1 MFCSKCGANNAD
13 GAAFC
18 STCGAQMKKTPDT
31 AAPQPQLQPQPQ
43 FQHQPQPQF
52 QHQPQPQ
59 PQPQPKKHSSVG
71 AIVLSIVLT
80 AIIVAGLAVGAYFLF
95 LRDGDKPSGGSSS
108 ESEKTTEA
116 VSEKDSDKA
125 EEQTAVEEAYNKPEK
140 LGEKFIEAYFN
151 FDGKGVLDLIHPNVV
166 REAAEDEFDG
176 DIKAFEDYFQK
187 EFMDYIKESAQGLS
201 ISFELVEKS
210 SLERDDFNEFADD
223 YERRYN
229 VEVSDVAEMV
239 FEVRATGVIDG
250 EEIDDSNDMEVTAV
264 KIDGKWYIDP
274 ESTDMG

>member
-18 STCGAQMKKTPDT
+18 SACGAQMKKAPDT
-31 AAPQPQLQPQPQ
+31 AAPQPQPQPQPQ
-43 FQHQPQPQF
+43 SQPQPQP
-52 QHQPQPQ
+52 QPQYQPQPQPQSQ
-59 PQPQPKKHSSVG
+59 PQPQPKKHSSAG

-95 LRDGDKPSGGSSS
+95 LRDGDKPSDGGASGAGD
-108 ESEKTTEA
+108 TTGTVTEGG
-116 VSEKDSDKA
+116 DKA
-125 EEQTAVEEAYNKPEK
+125 DEEAYNKPEK
-140 LGEKFIEAYFN
+140 LGERFIEAYFN

-176 DIKAFEDYFQK
+176 DIEAFEEYFQK
-187 EFMDYIKESAQGLS
+187 ELMNYIKESAQGLS
-201 ISFELVEKS
+201 FSFELVDKS
-210 SLERDDFNEFADD
+210 SPERDDFNEFADD

-229 VEVSDVAEMV
+229 VEVSDVVEMV

>member
-18 STCGAQMKKTPDT
+18 SACGAQMKKTPDT
-31 AAPQPQLQPQPQ
+31 AAPQPQL
-43 FQHQPQPQF
+43 QPQPQF

-125 EEQTAVEEAYNKPEK
+125 EEQTADEEAYNKPEK
-140 LGEKFIEAYFN
+140 LGEKFIEAYFAFN
-151 FDGKGVLDLIHPNVV
+151 AKNVLDLIHPNVV
-166 REAAEDEFDG
+166 RAAADEECNG
-176 DIKAFEDYFQK
+176 DIEAFEKVFQETLDYVK
-187 EFMDYIKESAQGLS
+187 SGVGELDV
-201 ISFELVEKS
+201 SFELVEKS